1 MSVVKT
7 IYNLVKKKEGN
18 DSISIIAQSN
28 KDLENSLNDK
38 FNIKS

>member
-1 MSVVKT
+1 MKNKN
-7 IYNLVKKKEGN
+7 NLQFSQKKEGN

-28 KDLENSLNDK
+28 KDFENSLNDK